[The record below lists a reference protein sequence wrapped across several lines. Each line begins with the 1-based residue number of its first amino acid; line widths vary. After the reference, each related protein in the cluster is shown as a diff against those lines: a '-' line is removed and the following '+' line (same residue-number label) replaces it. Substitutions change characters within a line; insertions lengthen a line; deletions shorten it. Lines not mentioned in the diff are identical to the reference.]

1 MRHPEPHI
9 FHLTPETLGDWCAQR
24 KWPKFRAK
32 QILEERREEWE
43 RLAQGLLEYETLTG
57 DEIKRVMA
65 GEPPHLDENDDHGA
79 AAKEEETSVLAIPK
93 TKPRKK
99 PAGEGG
105 LEPEPMA

>member
-1 MRHPEPHI
+1 MVEAQRRNALDESEDNA
-9 FHLTPETLGDWCAQR
+9 TPEEA
-24 KWPKFRAK
+24 PAK
-32 QILEERREEWE
+32 VNSVAAKILEEKHEEWE

-65 GEPPHLDENDDHGA
+65 GEPPHVDPDDGGA
-79 AAKEEETSVLAIPK
+79 AETEEEPSVLAIPK

-99 PAGEGG
+99 PGSEGG